1 MSRDALQMRSR
12 HYNCSFAAK
21 FNYFRHNFSVPLSQ
35 SLHYRILVCFLR
47 FHYEFVPG
55 GRGSTIPVERAL
67 LPEEYVAGQ

>member
-1 MSRDALQMRSR
+1 MGRNALEMRSR
-12 HYNCSFAAK
+12 HYDRSFSAK
-21 FNYFRHNFSVPLSQ
+21 LNHFRHNFSVPLSQ
-35 SLHYRILVCFLR
+35 SLHYRILVSFLR